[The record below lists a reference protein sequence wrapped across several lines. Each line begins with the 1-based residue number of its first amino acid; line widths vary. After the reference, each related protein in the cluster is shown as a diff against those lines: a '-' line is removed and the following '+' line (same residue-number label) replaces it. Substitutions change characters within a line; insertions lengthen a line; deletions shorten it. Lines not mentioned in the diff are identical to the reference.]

1 MKKIKQLEISS
12 ILILVILFGLGVFAT
27 LKTLISDYAES
38 NSSGVTMMQ
47 SLKSS
52 AASFSDDFEKN
63 VPTAK
68 FMNSVLYRVSGICN
82 SDQVIIGKDGWLFYS
97 SKTDGDPIAD
107 YEGTNHYTDEQLDTA
122 KNNILETQK
131 SLEDSGIQF
140 CLIVPPNKERV
151 YSDSMPLKY
160 NFAQESRTD
169 VLLNYLQQ
177 NGAYAVNPKDE
188 IIKFSN
194 DYKTYYKQDT
204 HWDELG
210 GYIGTKCALD
220 TFNLSVPEL
229 DESIVEKD
237 SKCNS
242 DLVGIASLDGVF
254 ESDYGLTT
262 SRTLHDIDDS
272 KMDEKAPSHF
282 HNDKAEFDKTVLL
295 IGDSFRKS
303 MVPNLAYC
311 FKDVYVIH
319 RDNYEKEMLDN
330 IAPDYLISEFVERY
344 SDNIGTFKIL

>member
-1 MKKIKQLEISS
+1 MKKIKQLEITS
-12 ILILVILFGLGVFAT
+12 ILILAILVGFGVFAT
-27 LKTLISDYAES
+27 LKTLHSDYVKS
-38 NSSGVTMMQ
+38 ISSDVTMVQ

-52 AASFSDDFEKN
+52 AVSFSDDFEKN

-68 FMNSVLYRVSGICN
+68 FMNSVLYRISGICN
-82 SDQVIIGKDGWLFYS
+82 SDQVIIGNDGWFFYS

-107 YEGTNHYTDEQLDTA
+107 YEGTNYYTDEQLVAA

-131 SLEDSGIQF
+131 KLEDRGIGF
-140 CLIVPPNKERV
+140 CVIVPPNKERV
-151 YSDSMPLKY
+151 YSEYMPLKY
-160 NFAQESRTD
+160 KYAQETRTD

-177 NGAYAVNPKDE
+177 SGASVVNPNNE
-188 IIKFSN
+188 ILKFS
-194 DYKTYYKQDT
+194 DDFKTYYKQDT

-272 KMDEKAPSHF
+272 KMDEKTPCHF
-282 HNDKAEFDKTVLL
+282 HNDKAEFDKTILL

-303 MVPNLAYC
+303 MAPNLAYC

-319 RDNYEKEMLDN
+319 RDNYERKMLDS

>member
-12 ILILVILFGLGVFAT
+12 ILILAILVGLGVFAT
-27 LKTLISDYAES
+27 LNTLHLDYINSVSSDIP
-38 NSSGVTMMQ
+38 MLH

-52 AASFSDDFEKN
+52 AASFRDDFEKN
-63 VPTAK
+63 IPTAK
-68 FMNSVLYRVSGICN
+68 FMNSVLYRISGICN

-107 YEGTNHYTDEQLDTA
+107 YEGTNHYTDEQLDAA

-131 SLEDSGIQF
+131 NLGDRGIQY
-140 CLIVPPNKERV
+140 CLFVPPNKERV
-151 YSDSMPLKY
+151 YSEYMPLKY
-160 NFAQESRTD
+160 KYAQETRTD
-169 VLLNYLQQ
+169 VLLKYLQQ
-177 NGAYAVNPKDE
+177 SGATAVNPKDE
-188 IIKFSN
+188 ILKFSEN
-194 DYKTYYKQDT
+194 YKTYYKQDT

-210 GYIGTKCALD
+210 GYIGTKCVLD
-220 TFNLSVPEL
+220 TFNLPVPEL
-229 DESIVEKD
+229 NESIVETD
-237 SKCNS
+237 SKCNN
-242 DLVGIASLDGVF
+242 DLVGIASLEGVF

-272 KMDEKAPSHF
+272 KLDEKTPSHF
-282 HNDKAEFDKTVLL
+282 HNDMAEFDKTVLL

-319 RDNYEKEMLDN
+319 RDNYEKEMLED
-330 IAPDYLISEFVERY
+330 IDPDYLISEFVERY
-344 SDNIGTFKIL
+344 SDNIETFKIL